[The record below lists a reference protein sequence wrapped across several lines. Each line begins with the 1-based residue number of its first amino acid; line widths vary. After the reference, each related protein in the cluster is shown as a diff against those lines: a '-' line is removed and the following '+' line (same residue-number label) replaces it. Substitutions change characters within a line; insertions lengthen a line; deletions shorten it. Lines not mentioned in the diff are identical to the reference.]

1 MLRQTY
7 RNKRSEFILVLFGY
21 EFVDGFHFRSE
32 IKLQK
37 GVDAHPET
45 ITLIALISRLYLNCI
60 SILNCSVVSKR

>member
-7 RNKRSEFILVLFGY
+7 RNKRSGFILVLFGY

-37 GVDAHPET
+37 DVDAVLGLWNFSTTTTNTP
-45 ITLIALISRLYLNCI
+45 
-60 SILNCSVVSKR
+60 